1 MKNMVTAFWKWLFCC
16 FLFIGL
22 LLAARIFYAGNLR
35 YIFLVWN
42 LFLAFVPYIISLGLN
57 KIAFKGK
64 LLQLL
69 FFSTWLLFF
78 PNALYI
84 ITDIIHLAK
93 TTAVPLWYDA
103 VLLFTS
109 SLLGLVLAFAS
120 LMNVEKYFM
129 FYFKN
134 THVHILIIL
143 LLFAGSY
150 GVYLGRFERW
160 NSWDV
165 LKNLNE
171 MMLYILDT
179 FLHPLKHT
187 KMWVVTFLLTGLYSL
202 FWYLVKMGFKNVEEN
217 FFISGNSSNN

>member
-1 MKNMVTAFWKWLFCC
+1 MKNTITAFTKWLFCC
-16 FLFIGL
+16 FLFISL
-22 LLAARIFYAGNLR
+22 MLVARIIYAGNLR

-42 LFLAFVPYIISLGLN
+42 LFLAFVPYIISIGFN
-57 KIAFKGK
+57 KIVLKGK

-93 TTAVPLWYDA
+93 TSAVPVWYDA

-120 LMNVEKYFM
+120 LINVEKYFM

-134 THVHILIIL
+134 IHVNILIIL
-143 LLFAGSY
+143 VLFAGSY

-160 NSWDV
+160 NSWDI

-171 MMLYILDT
+171 MMLYILNT
-179 FLHPLKHT
+179 FLHPFDHT
-187 KMWVVTFLLTGLYSL
+187 KMWVVTFLLTSLYSL
-202 FWYLVKMGFKNVEEN
+202 FWYLVKMGSKNVEKN
-217 FFISGNSSNN
+217 INISGSPSNN

>member
-1 MKNMVTAFWKWLFCC
+1 MKNIITAFTKWLFCC
-16 FLFIGL
+16 FLFICL
-22 LLAARIFYAGNLR
+22 MLVARIIYAGNLR

-42 LFLAFVPYIISLGLN
+42 LFLAFVPYIISMGFN

-69 FFSTWLLFF
+69 IFSTWLLFF

-84 ITDIIHLAK
+84 ITDIIHLGK
-93 TTAVPLWYDA
+93 TSVVPLWYDA

-120 LMNVEKYFM
+120 LINVEKYFM

-134 THVHILIIL
+134 IHVNILIIL

-160 NSWDV
+160 NSWDIV
-165 LKNLNE
+165 KNLNE
-171 MMLYILDT
+171 MMLYILNT
-179 FLHPLKHT
+179 FLHPLEHT

-202 FWYLVKMGFKNVEEN
+202 FWYLVKMGFKNVEKN
-217 FFISGNSSNN
+217 INISGNPSNN